1 MKEWN
6 ILLYRWNGRTEDLLA
21 KNIRAIGHNLIE
33 YDRPFSNYEVDAEL
47 MQELVFMKH
56 QKNIEVILSF
66 DYYPFLAS
74 TANVL
79 KIPYISWI
87 YDSPQW
93 SIYSPTRDFD
103 TNYIFSFDKS
113 ECEILKA
120 IGCKRIYH
128 MPLAS
133 CSHEFQ
139 QVIARDNVE
148 PYYDISFVGSLYSK
162 TDYDKINFDDAYFE
176 GYLEGLMAAQHPIY
190 GYNLIEATLSV
201 KDAQRILELAGTP
214 VPVDYHIM
222 PIQAAT
228 YILERKL
235 SAKER
240 FDYLQLIGDK
250 YDLYLFS
257 GDDRCKDVNA
267 KFMGTVSYDIRMPV
281 VFNHTKINL
290 DFTTRNIHSGV
301 PLRVLDVLASEG
313 FLLTAYQPEIDELF
327 ENGKELVMFS
337 DEREMM
343 EAIEYYLNHDDE
355 RKAIARK
362 GYKKVAE
369 RFTYE
374 KMLAQMI
381 AIASGEKVEG

>member
-1 MKEWN
+1 M
-6 ILLYRWNGRTEDLLA
+6 RTL
-21 KNIRAIGHNLIE
+21 GHSVIE
-33 YDRPFSNYEVDAEL
+33 YDKPFNNYEVDAEL

-56 QKNIEVILSF
+56 QKNVEAIFTF

-79 KIPYISWI
+79 KIPYIAWL

-93 SIYSPTRDFD
+93 SIYSPTRNYD
-103 TNYIFSFDKS
+103 TNFIFTFDKS
-113 ECEILKA
+113 EYGILRA
-120 IGCKRIYH
+120 IGCERVFH

-133 CSHEFQ
+133 SPQEFQ
-139 QVIARDNVE
+139 EAINRNKLE
-148 PYYDISFVGSLYSK
+148 PYFDVSFVGSLYSK
-162 TDYDKINFDDAYFE
+162 TDYDKIKFEDTYFE
-176 GYLEGLMAAQHPIY
+176 GYLEGIMAAQHPVY
-190 GYNLIEATLSV
+190 GYNIIETALSV
-201 KDAQRILELAGTP
+201 KDAQRIIELAGTP
-214 VPVDYHIM
+214 VPSDYDIT
-222 PIQAAT
+222 PIQAAA

-240 FDYLQLIGDK
+240 VEYLQQVGGK

-257 GDDRCKDVNA
+257 GDSKSKEVNA
-267 KFMGTVSYDIRMPV
+267 SFMGTVDHDTRMPV

-290 DFTTRNIHSGV
+290 NFTTRNIHSGV

-355 RKAIARK
+355 RKAIARN

-369 RFTYE
+369 HFTYE
-374 KMLAQMI
+374 KMLSKMI
-381 AIASGEKVEG
+381 AIASGE